1 MAAKRNSRSLRSAL
15 ALLLFSSA
23 AAALSQTTQALPEVQ
38 KNAVRSPGNA
48 QWAPTVEEGAKRAAR
63 EGKFLFVEFDQQGCG
78 HCQRMDM
85 LLYPAFDFEALLIP
99 MVPVKALLESA
110 EGKELARGHG
120 IKETPAILILSP
132 EGRMVFL
139 MEGFTT
145 AEDFYRH
152 ARQELDLY
160 KAFARKVEGQDIP
173 RLPAREAF
181 DTARELYQR
190 GDPAG
195 ALPRLKRAAAAPDAS
210 VVLREDAR
218 ELLAAVELDG
228 GDTASSRQTI
238 QRLLA
243 TTKDAKRR
251 ERAELFRAQIP
262 LAENKTEE
270 AYALFKK
277 FEKDHPKSVYLPQVR
292 ALAARLAGGDAPPK
306 Q

>member
-1 MAAKRNSRSLRSAL
+1 MVSKRKPKSRERVL
-15 ALLLFSSA
+15 ALFLLASA
-23 AAALSQTTQALPEVQ
+23 AAALSQTPQTLRDLQQ
-38 KNAVRSPGNA
+38 NAVRSPGNA
-48 QWAPTVEEGAKRAAR
+48 RWASTIGEAAQRAAR

-78 HCQRMDM
+78 HCQRMDL

-99 MVPVKALLESA
+99 MVPVKVLLDSA
-110 EGKELARGHG
+110 EGKEVARRHG
-120 IKETPAILILSP
+120 IKETPAILVLSP

-145 AEDFYRH
+145 AQDFYQH
-152 ARQELDLY
+152 ARQDLDIY
-160 KAFARKVEGQDIP
+160 KALARRVEGQDIP

-190 GDPAG
+190 GDSSG
-195 ALPRLKRAAAAPDAS
+195 ALPRLKRAAAAPDATA
-210 VVLREDAR
+210 VLREDAR

-238 QRLLA
+238 QRLIT

-262 LAENKTEE
+262 LAENKTDE

-292 ALAARLAGGDAPPK
+292 ALVARLTAEAPR

>member
-1 MAAKRNSRSLRSAL
+1 
-15 ALLLFSSA
+15 
-23 AAALSQTTQALPEVQ
+23 V
-38 KNAVRSPGNA
+38 
-48 QWAPTVEEGAKRAAR
+48 AR
-63 EGKFLFVEFDQQGCG
+63 L
-78 HCQRMDM
+78 
-85 LLYPAFDFEALLIP
+85 
-99 MVPVKALLESA
+99 
-110 EGKELARGHG
+110 HG
-120 IKETPAILILSP
+120 IKETPAIVVLSP

-145 AEDFYRH
+145 AEDFYQH
-152 ARQELDLY
+152 ARQELDIY

-190 GDPAG
+190 GDPSG
-195 ALPRLKRAAAAPDAS
+195 ALPRLKRAVAAPDAK

-228 GDTASSRQTI
+228 GDTTSSRQTI
-238 QRLLA
+238 QRLIA

-262 LAENKTEE
+262 LAENKTDE

-292 ALAARLAGGDAPPK
+292 ALADRLAGDAPGKPS

>member
-1 MAAKRNSRSLRSAL
+1 
-15 ALLLFSSA
+15 
-23 AAALSQTTQALPEVQ
+23 
-38 KNAVRSPGNA
+38 
-48 QWAPTVEEGAKRAAR
+48 
-63 EGKFLFVEFDQQGCG
+63 
-78 HCQRMDM
+78 
-85 LLYPAFDFEALLIP
+85 
-99 MVPVKALLESA
+99 MVPVKVLLESA
-110 EGKELARGHG
+110 EGKEMARRHG
-120 IKETPAILILSP
+120 IKEAPAILVLSP
-132 EGRMVFL
+132 EGRLVFL

-145 AEDFYRH
+145 AQDFYQH
-152 ARQELDLY
+152 ARQELDIY

-173 RLPAREAF
+173 RLSAREAF
-181 DTARELYQR
+181 DTGQELYQR
-190 GDPAG
+190 GDSSG
-195 ALPRLKRAAAAPDAS
+195 ALPRLKRAVAAPDAS

-238 QRLLA
+238 QRLIT

-262 LAENKTEE
+262 LAENKTDE

-277 FEKDHPKSVYLPQVR
+277 FEKDHPKSAYLPQVR

>member
-1 MAAKRNSRSLRSAL
+1 MAATRKPRPRRTAL
-15 ALLLFSSA
+15 ALLLFASA
-23 AAALSQTTQALPEVQ
+23 AAALSQATLPGQ
-38 KNAVRSPGNA
+38 TNAVRSPGNA
-48 QWAPTVEEGAKRAAR
+48 QWAPTVEEAGKRAAR
-63 EGKFLFVEFDQQGCG
+63 EGKFLFVEFDQQNCG
-78 HCQRMDM
+78 HCQRMDI

-99 MVPVKALLESA
+99 MVPVKVLLESV
-110 EGKELARGHG
+110 EGKEMARRHG
-120 IKETPAILILSP
+120 IKEAPAILILSP

-145 AEDFYRH
+145 AQDFYQH
-152 ARQELDLY
+152 ARQELDIY
-160 KAFARKVEGQDIP
+160 KAFARKVEAQDIP
-173 RLPAREAF
+173 LLPAREAF

-190 GDPAG
+190 GDYSG
-195 ALPRLKRAAAAPDAS
+195 ALPRLKRAAAAPDAT

-228 GDTASSRQTI
+228 GDIASSRQTI
-238 QRLLA
+238 QRLIA

-262 LAENKTEE
+262 LAENNTKE

-292 ALAARLAGGDAPPK
+292 ALVARLTGEAPRK
-306 Q
+306 SE

>member
-1 MAAKRNSRSLRSAL
+1 ML
-15 ALLLFSSA
+15 ALLLFASA
-23 AAALSQTTQALPEVQ
+23 AAALPEATQAVPDAQ

-48 QWAPTVEEGAKRAAR
+48 QWATTVDEARQRAAS

-78 HCQRMDM
+78 NCQRMDV

-99 MVPVKALLESA
+99 MVPVKVLLESA
-110 EGKELARGHG
+110 EGKAMARRHG

-139 MEGFTT
+139 MEGFTS
-145 AEDFYRH
+145 APDFYQH
-152 ARQELDLY
+152 ARQELDTY
-160 KAFARKVEGQDIP
+160 KAFARNVEGQDIP

-190 GDPAG
+190 GDSSG
-195 ALPRLKRAAAAPDAS
+195 ALPYLKRAAAAPDAS

-238 QRLLA
+238 QRLIA

-262 LAENKTEE
+262 LAENKTDE

-292 ALAARLAGGDAPPK
+292 ALADRLAGEAPGK
-306 Q
+306 SSH